1 MFTPRGLS
9 VRLASLAISVP
20 MTWISPEDVSMMP
33 EAPALEMAAASWDRA
48 IQPIGAC
55 TMGPCTP
62 SMAVTGLSNCMVAET
77 SPPRPRSVAGVLAD
91 TVPAM
96 GESGYG

>member
-1 MFTPRGLS
+1 M
-9 VRLASLAISVP
+9 P
-20 MTWISPEDVSMMP
+20 M
-33 EAPALEMAAASWDRA
+33 APALETAAASWERA

-55 TMGPCTP
+55 TVGPCTP
-62 SMAVTGLSNCMVAET
+62 SMAVTRLSNCMVAEA
-77 SPPRPRSVAGVLAD
+77 SPPRPRPLVAGVLAD